1 VELLRPFKQDESPN
15 FEEWTV
21 GESKKMFVTF
31 SKGPKKWAYG
41 KSHVFNLKLD
51 MNVDQPETPVPL
63 QVKPE
68 MLKPLPV
75 QQLSVVKVQPQTS
88 STSVWAFLL
97 PIFIILALIA
107 AAVAAY
113 MHMKKKKNS
122 DENAVLD

>member
-1 VELLRPFKQDESPN
+1 
-15 FEEWTV
+15 
-21 GESKKMFVTF
+21 
-31 SKGPKKWAYG
+31 
-41 KSHVFNLKLD
+41 
-51 MNVDQPETPVPL
+51 
-63 QVKPE
+63 

-122 DENAVLD
+122 DENAILD